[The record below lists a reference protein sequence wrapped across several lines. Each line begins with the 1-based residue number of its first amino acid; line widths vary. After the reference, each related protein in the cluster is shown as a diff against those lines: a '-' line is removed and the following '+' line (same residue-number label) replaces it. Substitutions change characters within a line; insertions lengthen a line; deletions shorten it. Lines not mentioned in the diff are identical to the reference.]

1 MSDVRPY
8 TPKHLADKI
17 LRQKSALEG
26 ERKQVTV
33 LFVDVKDST
42 RLAARVDPETWHK
55 ILDRFFARLAEAI
68 HRFEGTVN
76 QYTGDGVM
84 ALFGAPIAH
93 EDHAQRACHA
103 ALAICVDMREF
114 AAELRRALGLRFG
127 VRVGLNSGEVIVGA
141 IGDDLRMDYTAQGHT
156 VNLAA
161 RMQQQAAAGRAYLTA
176 HTAALV
182 DAYFELEAIGKVKL
196 KGVREPVRTFALA
209 GAGSARSRI
218 EVSRARGFS
227 RFVGRERE
235 VSVLDRALERA
246 LAGDGRALCV
256 TGAPGLGKS
265 RLCHD
270 ALERWTGQKVAIAQ
284 AHCPA
289 HGRSLA
295 LAVLRELL
303 RSFFDLSPGARPAV
317 SRKQVRAQLR
327 FLRSADDGDHALVHS
342 FLGLATPDDP
352 LPALPPAARRDRLF
366 ALTCGLVQARSA
378 REPLVLLVDDV
389 QWIDGESEL
398 FLARLVDAIGFTR
411 TLLLL
416 NARPEYDAPWLGANH
431 VERLE
436 LGPLDA
442 RASDSLLRD
451 LVGTSPA
458 LAELCSLVTARAA
471 GNPLF
476 AEEIVQALVDQGAL
490 ARERL
495 GMRLVR
501 EVHEIQIPATVQS
514 LLTARVDAL
523 SPTAKRALQIAAV
536 VGKRFSEPVLAA
548 VLGEDAAALPEAL
561 ITLQRADLVH
571 ADGEQELAFKHPLTQ
586 EVAYGS
592 LLQEAREARHESVA
606 RALQALHQDRLGEHA
621 DLIAHHWEGAGK
633 RQEGRRWRRL
643 AALRV
648 TNIQLR
654 RPEAHLKDRG
664 KFR

>member
-1 MSDVRPY
+1 MSDPRAY

-55 ILDRFFARLAEAI
+55 ILDRFFALLADAI

-103 ALAICVDMREF
+103 ALAICEAIREF
-114 AAELRRALGLRFG
+114 ASELRRALGLRFN
-127 VRVGLNSGEVIVGA
+127 VRVGLNSGEVVVGA

-161 RMQQQAAAGRAYLTA
+161 RMQQHAAAGRAYLTA

-182 DAYFELEAIGKVKL
+182 RTYFELEPVGKVKL
-196 KGVREPVRTFALA
+196 KGVRESVGTYALA
-209 GAGSARSRI
+209 GAGAAKARI
-218 EVSRARGFS
+218 EASRARGFS
-227 RFVGRERE
+227 RFIGREAE
-235 VSVLDRALERA
+235 VDALDRALHRA
-246 LAGDGRALCV
+246 IDGDGRALCV
-256 TGAPGLGKS
+256 TGEPGVGKS

-270 ALERWTGQKVAIAQ
+270 ALERWRGQKVAIAQ

-289 HGRSLA
+289 HGRTLA

-303 RSFFDLSPGARPAV
+303 RSFFGLTPGEKPGV
-317 SRKQVRAQLR
+317 SRKLVKAELR
-327 FLRSADDGDHALVHS
+327 FVRSADDGDHALVMN
-342 FLGLATPDDP
+342 FLGLAQPSDP
-352 LPALPPAARRDRLF
+352 LPALPASARRDRLF
-366 ALTCGLVQARSA
+366 ALVCGLVQTRSA
-378 REPLVLLVDDV
+378 REPIVLLVDDV
-389 QWIDGESEL
+389 QWIDGESEV
-398 FLARLVDAIGFTR
+398 FLARLVDAVGFTR

-416 NARPEYDAPWLGANH
+416 NARPEYDPPWLSASH
-431 VERLE
+431 VDRL
-436 LGPLDA
+436 PLEPLSA
-442 RASDSLLRD
+442 RACESLLRE
-451 LVGTSPA
+451 LVGPDPA
-458 LAELCSLVTARAA
+458 LDSLCTLVSARAA

-476 AEEIVQALVDQGAL
+476 AEEIVQSLLEQGAL
-490 ARERL
+490 ARERG

-501 EVHEIQIPATVQS
+501 EVDEIKIPATVQA

-523 SPTAKRALQIAAV
+523 PAAAKRALQIAAV
-536 VGKRFSEPVLAA
+536 VGKRFAESVVAD
-548 VLGEDAAALPEAL
+548 VLGDDATELGDALSN
-561 ITLQRADLVH
+561 LQRADLVRV
-571 ADGEQELAFKHPLTQ
+571 DGAKQWAFKHPLTQ

-592 LLQEAREARHESVA
+592 QLLEARQSRHDLVA
-606 RALQALHQDRLGEHA
+606 RSLQKLHETHLGEHA

-633 RQEGRRWRRL
+633 RREASRWRRL

-654 RPEAHLKDRG
+654 RPETEKPNRAR
-664 KFR
+664 